1 MSDKLPMIARRQLVT
16 TPRPDPAKISELLA
30 RARAIEAV
38 KPPPALTKNQP
49 PVATYAPPKALAA
62 RAPEQVRLQIT
73 CGATGRH
80 FVGLAERRGDTVR
93 LVGNE
98 PMPAGHD
105 ELAGLLSG
113 AYRVEAATGWV
124 CPFCRVPPD
133 DLWNCYCAEFS
144 GAMHCC
150 GGRSQSRYCFCGK
163 YEPRHLEHVE
173 KLRARGAS
181 VGGASAVGRLLIGR
195 E

>member
-1 MSDKLPMIARRQLVT
+1 MSDKLPMIVRRQLVT
-16 TPRPDPAKISELLA
+16 TPRPDPAKIAGLLA
-30 RARAIEAV
+30 RARASEAV
-38 KPPPALTKNQP
+38 KPPPVPTTYQP
-49 PVATYAPPKALAA
+49 PATAAAPPKKLAA
-62 RAPEQVRLQIT
+62 RAPEQVRLQMT

-80 FVGLAERRGDTVR
+80 FVGLAERRGDMVR
-93 LVGNE
+93 LVGNA
-98 PMPAGHD
+98 PMPAGHG

-113 AYRVEAATGWV
+113 AYRVEAAAGWV

-133 DLWNCYCAEFS
+133 ELWNCNCAEFS

-163 YEPRHLEHVE
+163 HEPRHFEHVE